1 MPKNKTSEKRYPIT
15 INILQQLRF
24 DASPA
29 GKTAHW
35 ILTIGKAGV
44 LFTFSIIA
52 LTLMYRFTLDRK
64 VEIIHD
70 LIKQNITT
78 IQNYNESN
86 DLENK
91 IRGAQNK
98 INFINNLSGLS
109 QNGVLYFQKIE
120 SSLPNNVF
128 LETLNIDYQNQSIQ
142 LRGKTADETIF
153 SQMINA
159 LRKQEDF
166 GEISI
171 DQIQSGG
178 AVNPEITF
186 TMNIVLTK
194 ATN

>member
-1 MPKNKTSEKRYPIT
+1 MSKNKNTEKRYPIT
-15 INILQQLRF
+15 INVLQRLRF

-35 ILTIGKAGV
+35 VLTVGKAGV
-44 LFTFSIIA
+44 LFTFSIIT

-64 VEIIHD
+64 VETVRD
-70 LIKQNITT
+70 LIKQNIAT
-78 IQNYNESN
+78 IQNYN

-91 IRGAQNK
+91 IRQAQKK
-98 INFINNLSGLS
+98 IDFIANLSPIS
-109 QNGVLYFQKIE
+109 QNGIAYFQKIE
-120 SSLPNNVF
+120 SSLPKNVF
-128 LETLNIDYQNQSIQ
+128 LETLGIDYQNQSIQ
-142 LRGKTADETIF
+142 IRGKAADEIVF

-186 TMNIVLTK
+186 TINIVLTK
-194 ATN
+194 VMN

>member
-1 MPKNKTSEKRYPIT
+1 MSKNKNTEKRYPIT
-15 INILQQLRF
+15 INVLQRLRF

-35 ILTIGKAGV
+35 VLTVGKAGV
-44 LFTFSIIA
+44 LFTFSIIT

-64 VEIIHD
+64 VETVRD
-70 LIKQNITT
+70 LIKQNIAT
-78 IQNYNESN
+78 IQNYN

-91 IRGAQNK
+91 IRQAQKK
-98 INFINNLSGLS
+98 IDFIANLSPIS
-109 QNGVLYFQKIE
+109 QNGITYFQKIE
-120 SSLPNNVF
+120 SSLPKNVF
-128 LETLNIDYQNQSIQ
+128 LETLGIDYQNQSIQ
-142 LRGKTADETIF
+142 IRGKAADEIVF

-186 TMNIVLTK
+186 TINIVLTK
-194 ATN
+194 VMN